1 MKKQIPLEI
10 SRTETVIFVLLVCWI
25 LASCFVPLPE
35 VTSLG
40 Y

>member
-1 MKKQIPLEI
+1 MKKHIPLEI